1 MSEEKPPKKKLKS
14 YPLSFRISGEA
25 YQALKLLEGLYDKSR
40 KDIVSYALV
49 RTANAA
55 AVQPPIQYRQLDAPD
70 LLALQGEVRELE
82 KFAKDLRRDLLRV
95 RPSEKPTAEK
105 IVTAIQKAEHTL
117 AEIATL
123 RQKIA
128 KMNDPEQSS

>member
-1 MSEEKPPKKKLKS
+1 MKASPRSFQLSSEAL
-14 YPLSFRISGEA
+14 
-25 YQALKLLEGLYDKSR
+25 QALRVLEGLYSNKSR
-40 KDIVSYALV
+40 KDIVSEALV

-55 AVQPPIQYRQLDAPD
+55 TVQPPIQYRHLEASDV
-70 LLALQGEVRELE
+70 LALQVEVRELE
-82 KFAKDLRRDLLRV
+82 KFAREVRRDLLRV
-95 RPSEKPTAEK
+95 RPAEKPTADS
-105 IVTAIQKAEHTL
+105 IVKAIQKSEHTF